1 VGSTLI
7 FCYQVTLTSWLC
19 SVDSQDEERKAIMA
33 AATGSD
39 PLALTLRS
47 KEADHEEEKEE
58 SPAPSEAPEE
68 EKVVIPPGG
77 WPTFDAAEKAFMHM
91 LKKAGVDEN
100 MPWEKVM
107 PKIVMDPLYKSL
119 HTLAEKKNAWAKV
132 SVFLSEPRGRNGRSS
147 LSFSAVH
154 SQHRGNPRSDEAS
167 SY

>member
-1 VGSTLI
+1 
-7 FCYQVTLTSWLC
+7 
-19 SVDSQDEERKAIMA
+19 MA

-132 SVFLSEPRGRNGRSS
+132 SVFLSERRGRNGRSS
-147 LSFSAVH
+147 LNFSAVH